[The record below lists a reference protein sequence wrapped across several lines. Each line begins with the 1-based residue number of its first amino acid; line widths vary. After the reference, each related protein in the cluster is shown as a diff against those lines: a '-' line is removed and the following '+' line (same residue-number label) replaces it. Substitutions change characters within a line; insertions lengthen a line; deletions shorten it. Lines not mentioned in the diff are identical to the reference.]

1 MSASNPLQHTALVN
15 RPMQDDWFPESG
27 TVWPSNVVP
36 AKIVRRPTHCSSKG
50 LWWRSIRTISAGTTL
65 LGHTVSLISNRK
77 LLNSNLKVWV
87 FVWYKLDISL
97 PYVFTTI
104 IGIFSSHSKFDKV
117 IRVFSPISVAI
128 TRSKFV
134 RKSGRLLSTC
144 STDSSTQSPLTSG
157 FNSDNNLKGKRK
169 NCHYFSIEIFY
180 RLPSSKSR
188 QITEWSA

>member
-1 MSASNPLQHTALVN
+1 
-15 RPMQDDWFPESG
+15 MQEKLE
-27 TVWPSNVVP
+27 NVYNQY
-36 AKIVRRPTHCSSKG
+36 I
-50 LWWRSIRTISAGTTL
+50 
-65 LGHTVSLISNRK
+65 
-77 LLNSNLKVWV
+77 
-87 FVWYKLDISL
+87 FL

-117 IRVFSPISVAI
+117 IRVFSLISVAI

-157 FNSDNNLKGKRK
+157 FNSDNNLIVKKRRK
-169 NCHYFSIEIFY
+169 MAILICTSIAIYY

-188 QITEWSA
+188 QITSGQQINFLRCFSVLPLFKTISF